1 MDQELLIKY
10 IAGEATQAE
19 KESVAEA
26 IENSDKIR
34 QEFIRL
40 RRAYDAVVW
49 MPADSI
55 GVVAPRHTKHI
66 WLYAAAI
73 ALLAICI
80 TGLYK
85 INYPSAQMQIVYV
98 PEGDRTHITLADGT
112 TVWVGGDSRLTFP
125 NRFTDG
131 KREVS
136 IEGEAYFEVTKD
148 QQHPF
153 IVNTPHQAAIRVLG
167 TKFNIKARPNGDKIV
182 AILTEG
188 SICFESHHGKTLQ
201 ETMLKPGNK
210 LTYDVASGE
219 TQITA
224 INSENELAWKDAKI
238 VFDGYSLQEALDLL
252 SDRYNVEFVLA
263 PGLSTDDEFSGT
275 FINQNLE
282 QILHFI
288 QATSNIGW
296 RLLPPIKNKKRI
308 EVYPL

>member
-85 INYPSAQMQIVYV
+85 ISYPSAQMQDF
-98 PEGDRTHITLADGT
+98 G
-112 TVWVGGDSRLTFP
+112 
-125 NRFTDG
+125 
-131 KREVS
+131 
-136 IEGEAYFEVTKD
+136 
-148 QQHPF
+148 
-153 IVNTPHQAAIRVLG
+153 
-167 TKFNIKARPNGDKIV
+167 
-182 AILTEG
+182 
-188 SICFESHHGKTLQ
+188 
-201 ETMLKPGNK
+201 
-210 LTYDVASGE
+210 
-219 TQITA
+219 
-224 INSENELAWKDAKI
+224 
-238 VFDGYSLQEALDLL
+238 
-252 SDRYNVEFVLA
+252 
-263 PGLSTDDEFSGT
+263 
-275 FINQNLE
+275 
-282 QILHFI
+282 
-288 QATSNIGW
+288 
-296 RLLPPIKNKKRI
+296 
-308 EVYPL
+308 